1 MNKIYKVVFNQTL
14 QVFQVVS
21 EFAKGHSKAETPK
34 ALKKNMSPLSAKTW
48 TAVLAAVGILSG
60 GFVFAADT
68 AAVTVSNGT
77 NTTATSTVDATD
89 GYTDYKVNLND
100 NIVLDS
106 VTTGSTIM
114 NANGV
119 TVGGV
124 NGVSLTSAGL
134 NNGGNAITN
143 VEAGTNGTDAVNVNQ
158 MNTAA
163 AASKNTVS
171 NGTNTTVSSSTAADG
186 HTNYQVNLSGAI
198 SLSSVTTGNTVM
210 NTNGVT
216 IGSGSTAVSLTSVG
230 LNNGGNTI
238 TNVKAGTNGTDVVN
252 VSQMNAA
259 TAGSKTTVS
268 NGTNTTVSSST
279 AADGHTNYQVN
290 LNDAISLGSVTTGNT
305 VMNTNGVTIGSGSTA
320 VSLTSTGLNNG
331 GNKITNV
338 AAGTADTDAV
348 NKGQMTNAIDESM
361 KYFKA
366 NSTGTEASATGSDAV
381 AVGSG
386 AVSGGS
392 EAVALG
398 LNTAADGDQSLALGV
413 NAGTSSGTTGAIA
426 VGNTAKA
433 SQNGAVAIGQN
444 SAANGKR
451 STVVGDSA

>member
-238 TNVKAGTNGTDVVN
+238 TK
-252 VSQMNAA
+252 
-259 TAGSKTTVS
+259 
-268 NGTNTTVSSST
+268 
-279 AADGHTNYQVN
+279 
-290 LNDAISLGSVTTGNT
+290 
-305 VMNTNGVTIGSGSTA
+305 GV
-320 VSLTSTGLNNG
+320 
-331 GNKITNV
+331 
-338 AAGTADTDAV
+338 
-348 NKGQMTNAIDESM
+348 
-361 KYFKA
+361 
-366 NSTGTEASATGSDAV
+366 
-381 AVGSG
+381 
-386 AVSGGS
+386 
-392 EAVALG
+392 
-398 LNTAADGDQSLALGV
+398 
-413 NAGTSSGTTGAIA
+413 
-426 VGNTAKA
+426 
-433 SQNGAVAIGQN
+433 
-444 SAANGKR
+444 
-451 STVVGDSA
+451 